1 MRYCLKIVA
10 TIAIS
15 TSLAACFNSHRVER
29 DASAAAPINDG
40 PGLQRADRVLV
51 TCPADGAY
59 GSKRYDGSGEEV
71 QRATIG
77 ALSLSGHEAIPGP
90 FADRLDQAIE
100 AARSADAPWLVMPRI
115 LEWEDRAAEWSARPD
130 RLRIELRLIEVAS
143 GRVVDS
149 ACIVGIGKVITL
161 GGDHPQDMLQPA
173 FRSWVD
179 SIPRG
184 N

>member
-29 DASAAAPINDG
+29 DASAAAPVNDG
-40 PGLQRADRVLV
+40 PGLQLADRVLV

-100 AARSADAPWLVMPRI
+100 AETGLRFFP
-115 LEWEDRAAEWSARPD
+115 EWVLSRPSD
-130 RLRIELRLIEVAS
+130 ETL
-143 GRVVDS
+143 DS
-149 ACIVGIGKVITL
+149 QL
-161 GGDHPQDMLQPA
+161 GC
-173 FRSWVD
+173 R
-179 SIPRG
+179 
-184 N
+184 